1 MQEKLE
7 KFIMAWLGWKKIMVS
22 RHGNAM
28 SKDKANT
35 RKSVHSGYLQS
46 MALPALLWS
55 PALHFV
61 AL

>member
-28 SKDKANT
+28 SKDIFKAN
-35 RKSVHSGYLQS
+35 SVGQKVTTK
-46 MALPALLWS
+46 AI
-55 PALHFV
+55 
-61 AL
+61 